1 MVRNQEP
8 NVSQNLQ
15 AWVVVL
21 AKTLQH
27 DKTAITKYSNY
38 FQETREEWLRYDW
51 GRTECASVLLHA
63 QRVWS
68 HPNIRD
74 LLIRGWRRQRKCRL
88 KRKSPLRL
96 FELTFLPNVCEL
108 SWSWI
113 SKTKCERKFCC
124 GLFTSSIKSEIRHF
138 HVILVQWRLKKC
150 YKNVCCSRGA
160 VVVHIRPISSLMFS
174 LTSPSDLKV
183 PILTRL
189 SRGTKLKLF
198 FFVVVFGLKQSV
210 ITLTNGWVHKDELI
224 RPGAYL
230 AEGNSCLR
238 RWCCLTLRNIY
249 DGIVTI
255 NQQFSKL
262 WYFILPLIV

>member
-1 MVRNQEP
+1 MSFSTRN
-8 NVSQNLQ
+8 
-15 AWVVVL
+15 A
-21 AKTLQH
+21 
-27 DKTAITKYSNY
+27 Y
-38 FQETREEWLRYDW
+38 
-51 GRTECASVLLHA
+51 GRTPILGTFWSEDGDGSENVAWKGSLHCDC
-63 QRVWS
+63 S
-68 HPNIRD
+68 N
-74 LLIRGWRRQRKCRL
+74 
-88 KRKSPLRL
+88 SL
-96 FELTFLPNVCEL
+96 FCQMYANSSGVEFLTLNVKEN
-108 SWSWI
+108 
-113 SKTKCERKFCC
+113 FNC

-160 VVVHIRPISSLMFS
+160 VVVHIRPISLLMFS

-230 AEGNSCLR
+230 AEGNSCLL
-238 RWCCLTLRNIY
+238 RWRCLTLRNIY

>member
-1 MVRNQEP
+1 MVRNQKP

-15 AWVVVL
+15 TWVVVL

-38 FQETREEWLRYDW
+38 FQEIREEWLQYDW
-51 GRTECASVLLHA
+51 GRTECASVLPHA

-68 HPNIRD
+68 HPDIRD
-74 LLIRGWRRQRKCRL
+74 LLIRGWRRQRKRRL

-96 FELTFLPNVCEL
+96 FELSFLPNVGEG

-113 SKTKCERKFCC
+113 SKTKGERKFCC

-138 HVILVQWRLKKC
+138 HVILVQWRLKIC

-160 VVVHIRPISSLMFS
+160 VVVHIKPISLLVFS

-183 PILTRL
+183 PILARL
-189 SRGTKLKLF
+189 PRGTKLKLLF
-198 FFVVVFGLKQSV
+198 FFLFLDLNNQLSH
-210 ITLTNGWVHKDELI
+210 WQMDEFMKMNWSDLEH
-224 RPGAYL
+224 L
-230 AEGNSCLR
+230 
-238 RWCCLTLRNIY
+238 
-249 DGIVTI
+249 
-255 NQQFSKL
+255 
-262 WYFILPLIV
+262 